1 MHTLVE
7 VPVGTNGGTHVPA
20 FLAKLWK
27 IVDDSSTNDL
37 ICWSDMGNSFII
49 RNQAKFA
56 RDLLPLYYKHN
67 NMASFVR
74 QLNMYGFHKVV
85 SVEQGG
91 LRVDKDEMEFAH
103 PFFLKGQETSLELI
117 KRKIPASKHEE
128 SRIRPDSL
136 NKVLLDVRQMKGRQE
151 TMDNKLLTMKREN
164 EALWR
169 ELASLRQKHA
179 KQTQIVSKLLQFL
192 VGMMSQQT
200 PRLAFKRRMPLM
212 LNDKDGVKQKLSRTD
227 ANEPTGPVI
236 HDVTELL
243 ESDDSVEAPEDQEY
257 IIATTPGARSKDSSP
272 MNAPSKSPYSE
283 TIVGGGL
290 SPESPEMLF
299 SVNPSSINPA
309 VASPGPIVAQLQQVV
324 NDVQQSKQQV
334 RAKGKQSAKK
344 VGGIGSTITSVKQEN
359 NVGFTKSP
367 VNFIQNTIQPQ
378 LQVPVMSSA
387 ASAPQVSNS
396 VPTTLFFS
404 APGVAEP
411 VQVVLSIPDQV
422 CTTVPSTSNVSTPVV
437 APSTSSTSGKPL
449 NFPQQSL
456 LNVPMNKPTPV
467 HNNAMDAA
475 GRNQAVNPRILLKS
489 NGNVVSEDLDG
500 HLDDVEVGLNHLKDL
515 FKGEEYQV
523 DSDTLIGV
531 SNSRPFNFGA
541 IDPETYAQLFNGSPP
556 FDNTENHA
564 EQTQQLQTAAVG
576 GGDVGHL
583 ETQEL
588 VTYNPSLFELA
599 EDDSNFFDESSNIFL
614 DDELESMLTTDR
626 NSLKRPEGQNRGVGQ
641 LSFTGVNLNNSF
653 VSGLNT
659 PVVCE
664 PIIGQS
670 SSIPGTS
677 GASKRKRK

>member
-7 VPVGTNGGTHVPA
+7 VPVGGNGGTHVPA

-27 IVDDSSTNDL
+27 IVDDPSTNDL
-37 ICWSDMGNSFII
+37 ICWSDMGNSFTIK
-49 RNQAKFA
+49 NQAKFA

-103 PFFLKGQETSLELI
+103 PFFLKGQEASLELI

-243 ESDDSVEAPEDQEY
+243 ESDDSGEDVGDQEY
-257 IIATTPGARSKDSSP
+257 TITSGGTPEAKSIDSSP
-272 MNAPSKSPYSE
+272 LSIPSKSPYSE
-283 TIVGGGL
+283 AVVGDNL
-290 SPESPEMLF
+290 CPTSPEMLF
-299 SVNPSSINPA
+299 SMDPSSINPT
-309 VASPGPIVAQLQQVV
+309 VASPGPIVAQLQQAVH
-324 NDVQQSKQQV
+324 NVQHKQQQV
-334 RAKGKQSAKK
+334 KPKGKTFTRKMPA
-344 VGGIGSTITSVKQEN
+344 VGPSMPSVKLEN
-359 NVGFTKSP
+359 NVGFPKSTTN
-367 VNFIQNTIQPQ
+367 VPQ
-378 LQVPVMSSA
+378 TT
-387 ASAPQVSNS
+387 NN
-396 VPTTLFFS
+396 VPTTLYFS

-411 VQVVLSIPDQV
+411 VQVVLSIPNQTST
-422 CTTVPSTSNVSTPVV
+422 TTVPTTSNVSIPTPVV
-437 APSTSSTSGKPL
+437 TAPATTSSTSGKAL
-449 NFPQQSL
+449 NVPQQPP
-456 LNVPMNKPTPV
+456 LNVPMNKPMSM
-467 HNNAMDAA
+467 HGNGMDAV
-475 GRNQAVNPRILLKS
+475 GRNQTLNPRIFLKA
-489 NGNVVSEDLDG
+489 NGNVAQEDLDG

-515 FKGEEYQV
+515 FKGDEYQV

-541 IDPETYAQLFNGSPP
+541 IDPETYAQLFTGSPP

-564 EQTQQLQTAAVG
+564 EQSQQLQMAAG
-576 GGDVGHL
+576 GGGGGGEVGHL
-583 ETQEL
+583 EGQEL

-626 NSLKRPEGQNRGVGQ
+626 NSLKRQEGQNRGVGQ
-641 LSFTGVNLNNSF
+641 LSFSGVNLNNSF